1 MMRKPIGWMLVLALA
16 LGPVPAFAKNKGHGK
31 PENAGQ
37 GPGYEEQDAG
47 DVAAGAL
54 LGATL
59 AFTSRDRSVISQ
71 YFQQYP
77 MGAKPLPPGIA
88 RKVARGGSLPP
99 GIAKRYL
106 PQGLLGQLSP
116 LDPRY
121 GRMVVGSDVLM
132 VELATGVILDILR
145 GAAR

>member
-1 MMRKPIGWMLVLALA
+1 
-16 LGPVPAFAKNKGHGK
+16 
-31 PENAGQ
+31 
-37 GPGYEEQDAG
+37 
-47 DVAAGAL
+47 
-54 LGATL
+54 
-59 AFTSRDRSVISQ
+59 
-71 YFQQYP
+71 

-106 PQGLLGQLSP
+106 PQGLAGRLSP

-121 GRMVVGSDVLM
+121 GRLVVGSDVLL
-132 VELATGVILDILR
+132 VEIATGVILDILR